1 MKLSQ
6 ATEYAVFGLVALEKP
21 GIHTVPVIA
30 ERLKISQIFLSK
42 IFQKL
47 KKKGLLSS
55 QQGKGGGFSL
65 PHALDQITLLSVIE
79 AIEGPISVRKCIT
92 NSKACSGRLG
102 KPDCCK
108 LKTALGDAQ
117 QGMIQ
122 ALEQTKLSTLV

>member
-30 ERLKISQIFLSK
+30 DRLNISQIFLSK

-47 KKKGLLSS
+47 KKKGLLQS
-55 QQGKGGGFSL
+55 QQGKGGGFTL
-65 PHALDQITLLSVIE
+65 PHPLDEITLLSVIE
-79 AIEGPISVRKCIT
+79 AVEGPISVRKCIT
-92 NSKACSGRLG
+92 NPKACSGRLG

-108 LKTALGDAQ
+108 LKSVLGDAQ
-117 QGMIQ
+117 QTLMD
-122 ALEQTKLSTLV
+122 ALEKTKLSTLV